1 MDRRTLASHLSQLA
15 LGVMCAACVSFVTQA
30 SGADSAHRDRQI
42 RIEGIP
48 QSVRTA
54 DASSVTEATEIERP
68 VSSATRAAASQRP
81 ASKSQVRRGPSM
93 VQQAAYGQV
102 VEPAPRLVRGQSQV
116 KQVSYGCSCGEC
128 VGEPTCGFEPMG
140 EVGCGAEGCGSLG
153 CAQCCEPGCG
163 LEACYEAS
171 CGTEVLGA
179 GGCDACGVASCDG
192 GCSASCGDCY
202 NFCLP
207 IFRMNWCN
215 YEFFGGVQG
224 FTGPANYANTGAAA
238 ANNPATSRIGSSSF
252 GFYEGFNSGHSLKNL
267 FSWDLASQLGVRFTQ
282 SSLSGAEFTQDSRNQ
297 VFVTAGL
304 FRRVDFGL
312 QYGVVYDY
320 LNDDWYYHL
329 NLSQLRGELSWND
342 GCSHEFGYQF
352 MAGLGGGTSGTT
364 VTNAAGAIFNGSIS
378 MEPTDQHRFF
388 VRKTIAGG
396 GQYQAFLGGTNHSDF
411 LLGFSVNSASY
422 HGWGVYTGATYLVPN
437 EKTGIPGGNENES
450 WNLSMGVVL
459 RPGGVQTCGRYCRP
473 LLDVADN
480 GTFMADRR

>member
-1 MDRRTLASHLSQLA
+1 MNRRTLASHLSPLA
-15 LGVMCAACVSFVTQA
+15 LGVLLAASVSFVPQA
-30 SGADSAHRDRQI
+30 FGADSAHRDRQI

-48 QSVRTA
+48 QTS
-54 DASSVTEATEIERP
+54 RP
-68 VSSATRAAASQRP
+68 VAANQASETPKIEQPVLSAAKPSASPANRSASGQRP
-81 ASKSQVRRGPSM
+81 AVKTQARRAPSM
-93 VQQAAYGQV
+93 VQQAAYGEA
-102 VEPAPRLVRGQSQV
+102 VEPAPRLVRGQGQV

-224 FTGPANYANTGAAA
+224 FTGPANYANTAAAA

-267 FSWDLASQLGVRFTQ
+267 FSWTWLRSWVFDLLNPAYRARSLHRTHAIKY
-282 SSLSGAEFTQDSRNQ
+282 SSPADCFD
-297 VFVTAGL
+297 GL
-304 FRRVDFGL
+304 ILDC
-312 QYGVVYDY
+312 
-320 LNDDWYYHL
+320 N
-329 NLSQLRGELSWND
+329 
-342 GCSHEFGYQF
+342 
-352 MAGLGGGTSGTT
+352 MAWCMTT
-364 VTNAAGAIFNGSIS
+364 
-378 MEPTDQHRFF
+378 
-388 VRKTIAGG
+388 
-396 GQYQAFLGGTNHSDF
+396 
-411 LLGFSVNSASY
+411 
-422 HGWGVYTGATYLVPN
+422 
-437 EKTGIPGGNENES
+437 
-450 WNLSMGVVL
+450 
-459 RPGGVQTCGRYCRP
+459 
-473 LLDVADN
+473 
-480 GTFMADRR
+480 